1 MTAISD
7 PAGFA
12 TSTRNYAADEAQPR
26 PATVSKDETFWGYI
40 IRDNHRVGT
49 SEVLMK
55 WMAAL
60 VGASMLVAGI
70 GMWIMP
76 GSALAADVLLI
87 KIGLTAFMALV
98 GLSLI
103 RFSSFGN
110 TYEVQIDLNAR
121 ELREAMR
128 NDQGRAKVHNRVAF
142 DKFDAVLMDRSAAG
156 NGKSRLML
164 RLRGTDEAIEVA
176 QDYEEHLIALK
187 HRLSRDILSAQP
199 PMQRK
204 ASRGFLHR
212 RAKGVVHPA
221 AAL

>member
-1 MTAISD
+1 MTALSD

-12 TSTRNYAADEAQPR
+12 TNGSDFAAFEAQRR

-40 IRDNHRVGT
+40 IRDNHRAGT
-49 SEVLMK
+49 TEILMK
-55 WMAAL
+55 WLAAL
-60 VGASMLVAGI
+60 IGVAMLVAGV
-70 GMWIMP
+70 GMWVMP
-76 GSALAADVLLI
+76 GSAVAADMLQI

-103 RFSSFGN
+103 RFSSYGN

-128 NDQGRAKVHNRVAF
+128 SDQGRVKVHNRLSF
-142 DKFDAVLMDRSAAG
+142 DKFDAVLVDRSESEG
-156 NGKSRLML
+156 GKSRLML
-164 RLRGTDEAIEVA
+164 RISGTDEAIEVA

-187 HRLSRDILSAQP
+187 QRLSHDILSSQP

-204 ASRGFLHR
+204 SARGFLQS
-212 RAKGVVHPA
+212 RAKGVIHPA